1 MGYSF
6 TEHFKPQ
13 LTKMKTAVIVLL
25 AVVAVAQAYYQKS
38 DKNQLE
44 ASQCFPDRCL
54 ACQNHF
60 GDQLATFD
68 CEGQCGLCALCNAAT
83 LSIVPGCAHCKD
95 GIDACIDVCKKG
107 QKICSAC
114 SSHCGL

>member
-1 MGYSF
+1 M
-6 TEHFKPQ
+6 EE
-13 LTKMKTAVIVLL
+13 IWRLL
-25 AVVAVAQAYYQKS
+25 SKFIDTNDIFSYFRT
-38 DKNQLE
+38 
-44 ASQCFPDRCL
+44 QCFPDRCL

-60 GDQLATFD
+60 GANLKTFD

-83 LSIVPGCAHCKD
+83 LSVVPGCAHCKD
-95 GIDACIDVCKKG
+95 GIDTCIDVCKKG